1 MYQRERQAMEARRH
15 LLHTCD
21 VEISVLSLHTH
32 VDTLSDAREGQS
44 WVIGDITVTS
54 VRRGKGSG
62 CAWVWVGGLFGY
74 NVSPT
79 KMRCQR
85 ETRTSLRRP
94 PSDNIDNKVLNRT
107 VGQGPERSVWAWAM
121 RGARHST
128 ASGLLSSRKT

>member
-1 MYQRERQAMEARRH
+1 MEARRH

-21 VEISVLSLHTH
+21 VERSVLSLHTH

-62 CAWVWVGGLFGY
+62 CAWVTVGGLFGF
-74 NVSPT
+74 NVSY
-79 KMRCQR
+79 
-85 ETRTSLRRP
+85 RRQ
-94 PSDNIDNKVLNRT
+94 ICAVRVKRAHLCVGRRRIILTKVLNRT